1 MKNSKISKSLVSN
14 NRSEV
19 EHVQQLVSPIA
30 SLVNNQQRVQSAY
43 NNTEMLLQEELKD
56 EVYELSENLR
66 MCQL

>member
-1 MKNSKISKSLVSN
+1 MKNSKISESLVSN

-30 SLVNNQQRVQSAY
+30 SLVNNQQRIQSAY